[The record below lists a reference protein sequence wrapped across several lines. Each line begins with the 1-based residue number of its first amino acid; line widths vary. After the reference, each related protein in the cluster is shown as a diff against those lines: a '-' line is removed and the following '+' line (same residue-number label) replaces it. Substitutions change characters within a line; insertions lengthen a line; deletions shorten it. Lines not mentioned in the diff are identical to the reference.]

1 MRLRHYYGHLFYYV
15 YIEGWRHQR
24 VLKMA
29 IHPPWNLIGRAAP
42 SALRFNISDRW
53 VVTDWRPER
62 HFIICRYRL
71 FLVDLIDSKVSRK
84 MSDRTRSDC
93 YSLPLQWIAIRASI
107 SGWCPVIKTSSPTIN
122 KREKRKN
129 DVRRVLAQQ
138 TQTHTLETLCS
149 SRRIEAEW
157 ERNKQTSRKA
167 FTTQWSLRNNM
178 ARFVGKPQKCVESN
192 RGSCAPIVLPKNKR
206 ESTSIMRAFAT
217 SWSFSFSREAQK
229 VLGFFFLYP
238 CVFVCLRLN
247 EWNNSTRKFHNHNTG
262 NVH

>member
-1 MRLRHYYGHLFYYV
+1 MCPVSSTPKSVGTWPGSHLPPACLLLCNSVNKLQLMRLRHYYGDLVYYV

-122 KREKRKN
+122 KREERKN

-149 SRRIEAEW
+149 SQRIEAEW
-157 ERNKQTSRKA
+157 
-167 FTTQWSLRNNM
+167 
-178 ARFVGKPQKCVESN
+178 GKK
-192 RGSCAPIVLPKNKR
+192 
-206 ESTSIMRAFAT
+206 
-217 SWSFSFSREAQK
+217 
-229 VLGFFFLYP
+229 
-238 CVFVCLRLN
+238 
-247 EWNNSTRKFHNHNTG
+247 
-262 NVH
+262 